1 MSRWYSVGV
10 YCSLACSGTFTS
22 VSTACTEVRE
32 RGTCV
37 INGCPRHGI
46 GALMIESYQ
55 ILRRS
60 YLMFILS
67 SNSCHYTTC
76 YSCSSSVKIIREI
89 AEGDEIGVAPGT
101 YL

>member
-1 MSRWYSVGV
+1 
-10 YCSLACSGTFTS
+10 
-22 VSTACTEVRE
+22 
-32 RGTCV
+32 
-37 INGCPRHGI
+37 
-46 GALMIESYQ
+46 MIESYQ